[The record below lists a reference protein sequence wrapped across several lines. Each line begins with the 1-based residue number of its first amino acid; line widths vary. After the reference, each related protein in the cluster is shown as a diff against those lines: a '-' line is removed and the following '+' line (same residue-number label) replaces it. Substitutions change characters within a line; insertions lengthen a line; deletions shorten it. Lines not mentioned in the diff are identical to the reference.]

1 MTRASLEDRVMAAD
15 REARRRLILF
25 VLVFAMLCMA

>member
-1 MTRASLEDRVMAAD
+1 MRASLEDLIMAAD

-25 VLVFAMLCMA
+25 VLVFAMPCMA